1 MVSELAYQIK
11 WAWSITEDQRGRL
24 LLYILVEVMAIVL
37 SISFI
42 YWTKQT
48 IDYAI
53 VGSKQQII
61 IAMCYTILSIV
72 LSLLC
77 SVLGSWINGRT
88 VIDLFVKLQN
98 KLLKQQMNILW
109 SERNN
114 LSTGDLMVRFNSDCQ
129 EVVQT
134 VGSTLPNF
142 FLTGIRLVASCLFL
156 STIDPTLTL
165 ILLAMVPLFILS
177 KMYYRK
183 LRRINDALKSAES
196 NFGQVLYENLRLR
209 IPIRGLSLQ
218 ALRQHK
224 VESAQDDLVK
234 LKVNLLGFSK
244 LSQGSLQLVV
254 NLGFLIT
261 FAWGIYRLHM
271 QEISFGTMTAFLQL
285 VGRIQSPLVSLM
297 GFAPV
302 FIRFRTIANRLIEM
316 NNVSIEKEAE
326 LGEVISIEK
335 LSIEGLHFSYGTA
348 PIFTDFNLTAN
359 MGEPVAVMGGSG
371 IGKTTLIRLLLAL
384 VKPNKGNIW
393 LSTCNGVEALD
404 TRHRFNI
411 GYVPQGEKLFRGTI
425 RQNLQVDNREVDEQ
439 VLNEALICAC
449 AEFVY
454 DLPDGL
460 DTHVGESG
468 YGLSEGQ
475 VQRIAVARMLV
486 RESHIWLLDEVTSAL
501 DRETG
506 EMLISRLLKRGQDKL
521 ILFVTHDNYVAQ
533 QCSKTIIIS

>member
-1 MVSELAYQIK
+1 MVSELSYQIK
-11 WAWSITEDQRGRL
+11 WAWSIIKDQRGRL
-24 LLYILVEVMAIVL
+24 LLYILIEVLVIAL

-53 VGSKQQII
+53 SGSKQQII
-61 IAMCYTILSIV
+61 SAMFYTVLSIL
-72 LSLLC
+72 LSLFC
-77 SVLGSWINGRT
+77 GVLGSWINGRT
-88 VIDLFVKLQN
+88 VIDLFVQLQN
-98 KLLKQQMNILW
+98 NLLKQQMNVLW

-134 VGSTLPNF
+134 LATTLPNF
-142 FLTGIRLVASCLFL
+142 LLTGIRLLASCVFL

-165 ILLAMVPLFILS
+165 ILLAMVPLFMLS
-177 KMYYRK
+177 KIYYGK

-196 NFGQVLYENLRLR
+196 NFGQVLFENLRLR
-209 IPIRGLSLQ
+209 IPIRGMSLQ

-224 VESAQDDLVK
+224 VENAQNDLKK

-244 LSQGSLQLVV
+244 LSQGTLQLVI

-261 FAWGIYRLHM
+261 FAWGIHRLHL

-302 FIRFRTIANRLIEM
+302 FIRFKTVADRVIEM
-316 NNVSIEKEAE
+316 NNVSIEKETE
-326 LGEVISIEK
+326 LVEIINIKKISIEN
-335 LSIEGLHFSYGTA
+335 LQFSYDIS
-348 PIFTDFNLTAN
+348 PVFTNLNITVN
-359 MGEPVAVMGGSG
+359 KGESVAVMGGSG

-393 LSTCNGVEALD
+393 LTTDNGIENLD
-404 TRHRFNI
+404 IKHRFNI
-411 GYVPQGEKLFRGTI
+411 GYVPQGEKLFRGSI
-425 RQNLQVDNREVDEQ
+425 RQNLQVNNREVDEQ
-439 VLNEALICAC
+439 ILHDALVCAC

-460 DTHVGESG
+460 DTYVGESG

-475 VQRIAVARMLV
+475 VQRIAVARMLM
-486 RESHIWLLDEVTSAL
+486 RESRIWLLDEVTSAL

-506 EMLISRLLKRGQDKL
+506 ETMINRLLKRGQDKL
-521 ILFVTHDNYVAQ
+521 ILFVTHDIYVAQ
-533 QCSKTIIIS
+533 QCSRIIII